1 MAIESIYCPACNN
14 KLRVPDE
21 LMGQQ
26 VQCPKCQ
33 AMFTAP
39 PPPPAPTAMS
49 TDRPGAPPQRMPAD
63 HEDLGYDDDRW
74 DYERRRPTGP
84 NPVPPG
90 VCMIVVSILGL
101 LVNTFDIVLMGF
113 FPQEFK
119 KMLANNPLIA
129 AGGGAPGGADFTT
142 IKLAGSAICLFI
154 SFVILAGG
162 ISMIPGRMKQPHR
175 SESRGGPIPKGPLN
189 FQRGEPAVGD
199 HLVDS
204 VSAPAFQTPSARDEL
219 PAVRHERQSGRGES
233 GGDQGH
239 GHE

>member
-63 HEDLGYDDDRW
+63 SDDLGYDDDRW
-74 DYERRRPTGP
+74 DYERRRRTGP

-162 ISMIPGRMKQPHR
+162 ISMMRRRLWGLSIAACFLAIFNLNEFCCVLGLPVAIWGLIVLFNEETKR
-175 SESRGGPIPKGPLN
+175 SFS
-189 FQRGEPAVGD
+189 
-199 HLVDS
+199 
-204 VSAPAFQTPSARDEL
+204 
-219 PAVRHERQSGRGES
+219 
-233 GGDQGH
+233 
-239 GHE
+239 

>member
-162 ISMIPGRMKQPHR
+162 ISMMRRRLWGLSIAACFLAIFNLNEFCCVLGLPVAIWGLIVLFNEETKR
-175 SESRGGPIPKGPLN
+175 SFS
-189 FQRGEPAVGD
+189 
-199 HLVDS
+199 
-204 VSAPAFQTPSARDEL
+204 
-219 PAVRHERQSGRGES
+219 
-233 GGDQGH
+233 
-239 GHE
+239 